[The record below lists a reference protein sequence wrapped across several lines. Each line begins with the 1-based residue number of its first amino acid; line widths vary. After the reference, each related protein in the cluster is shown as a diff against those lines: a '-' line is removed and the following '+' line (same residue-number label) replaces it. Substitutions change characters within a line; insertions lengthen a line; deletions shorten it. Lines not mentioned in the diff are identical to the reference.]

1 MSFTASLIREFA
13 TRRGILLANEPASL
27 DFSGN
32 ADLGLRSFSDRP
44 RFERWFISSKN
55 FMIHKPLGGLGVVLI
70 VLVVAAA
77 LFPTAFAREDPEE
90 LFKKVAVNPQCNP
103 ELAEKALIDPTVRL
117 QHSAAVLDC
126 GTTAQPLLH
135 VAPSGEHWL
144 GTDVVGRDLYARI
157 IYGARTALI
166 VGLGAAL
173 IATIFGVIIGV
184 ISAYFGGTLDFII
197 QRFVDTLQAFPPLV
211 LLLLFG
217 QVIADVSLRTN
228 TISLGILG
236 IASTVRIVRSSVLSA
251 RQEVYVSAAQTVGA
265 TDARIMARHI
275 FPNITAPIIVTFT
288 SSIGIYILVE
298 ATLAF
303 LGLGDPTRISWGKM
317 IEEGRRLGPAS
328 PGVAFYVGVAL
339 TLTVLGF
346 NLAGDALRDALDP
359 RMRGRGRAGF

>member
-1 MSFTASLIREFA
+1 ML
-13 TRRGILLANEPASL
+13 
-27 DFSGN
+27 
-32 ADLGLRSFSDRP
+32 
-44 RFERWFISSKN
+44 
-55 FMIHKPLGGLGVVLI
+55 HKPLGALGVILILMVVL
-70 VLVVAAA
+70 AGT
-77 LFPTAFAREDPEE
+77 FPSVFDREDPE
-90 LFKKVAVNPQCNP
+90 LIFKKVSVNPQCDP
-103 ELAEKALIDPTVRL
+103 VLAEKALTDPNVRL
-117 QHSAAVLDC
+117 QYPAAVLDC
-126 GTTAQPLLH
+126 GGAAQPLLH
-135 VAPSGEHWL
+135 VSPSADHWL
-144 GTDVVGRDLYARI
+144 GTDVLGRDLFSRI
-157 IYGARTALI
+157 IHGARTALL

-173 IATIFGVIIGV
+173 IATVFGVIIGV
-184 ISAYFGGTLDFII
+184 ISAYFGGTFDFVV

-217 QVIADVSLRTN
+217 QVIADISLRTN
-228 TISLGILG
+228 IISLGILG

-339 TLTVLGF
+339 TMTVLGF